1 MQHSRSNGKLMR
13 KVVGKKNVVRDQA
26 EQKVIQQIAWMAD
39 GGWGPVVIAQKLM
52 AEGIK
57 IRGKDKWH
65 PNTVARIL
73 KRAAEDEQ

>member
-1 MQHSRSNGKLMR
+1 M
-13 KVVGKKNVVRDQA
+13 VRDQN
-26 EQKVIQQIAWMAD
+26 EQKVIRQIAWMAD

-65 PNTVARIL
+65 ANTVARIL
-73 KRAAEDEQ
+73 KRAKTGHKKLGTRAPGQERVALR